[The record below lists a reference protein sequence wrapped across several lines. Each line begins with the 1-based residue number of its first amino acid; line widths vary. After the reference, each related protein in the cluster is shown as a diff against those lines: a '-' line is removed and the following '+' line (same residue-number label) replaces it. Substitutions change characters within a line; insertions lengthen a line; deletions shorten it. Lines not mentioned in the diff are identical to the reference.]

1 MVQPVQR
8 VFLIAHYNLYQT
20 KRHFLAQVAEGFR
33 RCGIEVQLAELR
45 DLMEDEYCQQI
56 RDFKP
61 DMTVTF
67 TVFHQDNQGLF
78 LWDYLKIP
86 HLFILVD
93 PALFSCEPIQSP
105 FSMIA
110 CVDSFDIDFLAAQDF
125 RRSFFLPHGVDR
137 DYVTQPLIGEKEH
150 DAVFIGSYYDFDG
163 IRAFWQSELPAVVC
177 KALDDAGERVL
188 SDNETHLAVAMG
200 EAFREAKLDA
210 SKFDFKKLASYVD
223 DYTRG
228 YDRVQLIKSITD
240 ARVDVYG
247 TAGWMHGFPSKK
259 GWDTLKAQKNVTVHP
274 PLKYQ
279 AALDL
284 LRRSRIC
291 LNSMPFFKGG
301 LHERL
306 LNGLAA
312 GCVVVTS
319 ENSYIDRCFKPDQ
332 GVVQYRFKN
341 RAAANDLVNGWL
353 SDEDRRERAVASG
366 RQLLIERHTWDHRVE
381 EILSQVPPLIEGIS
395 KAKLW
400 PSGFFDFD
408 PIQTVGA
415 SP

>member
-137 DYVTQPLIGEKEH
+137 DYVTQPLIGKRSTTLFLS
-150 DAVFIGSYYDFDG
+150 AVTMILMGFELSG
-163 IRAFWQSELPAVVC
+163 RAS
-177 KALDDAGERVL
+177 
-188 SDNETHLAVAMG
+188 
-200 EAFREAKLDA
+200 FRLW
-210 SKFDFKKLASYVD
+210 FV
-223 DYTRG
+223 
-228 YDRVQLIKSITD
+228 
-240 ARVDVYG
+240 
-247 TAGWMHGFPSKK
+247 
-259 GWDTLKAQKNVTVHP
+259 
-274 PLKYQ
+274 
-279 AALDL
+279 
-284 LRRSRIC
+284 RRSTM
-291 LNSMPFFKGG
+291 L
-301 LHERL
+301 
-306 LNGLAA
+306 
-312 GCVVVTS
+312 
-319 ENSYIDRCFKPDQ
+319 
-332 GVVQYRFKN
+332 
-341 RAAANDLVNGWL
+341 
-353 SDEDRRERAVASG
+353 G
-366 RQLLIERHTWDHRVE
+366 R
-381 EILSQVPPLIEGIS
+381 
-395 KAKLW
+395 
-400 PSGFFDFD
+400 GFFR
-408 PIQTVGA
+408 IMKRIWL
-415 SP
+415 